1 VLTFPHEAFT
11 MTRLLLLTAFAAA
24 ISVGLAPSTPT
35 LQAAD
40 PPKPVAAAADA
51 RGEFFFKPND
61 RIVFLGDSITEQYQY
76 STYIELYL
84 TTRMPKGNFTF
95 INAGIGGDTAN
106 GGAGRFQSHVLA
118 EKPTAVTI
126 NFGMNDGGYGA
137 FNPGANKVFVD
148 KTAAMLDMAN
158 KAGVRVALLSPN
170 AVDRRVKTNGKQ
182 YVETQKQFYA
192 PLKDLSQKYNVAY
205 VDQYAI
211 TRAATDKMEMD
222 DPEAKKA
229 KPYGDGFHTSPP
241 GGLLMAHA
249 ILTGL
254 HAPAQVSNM
263 IVDVGENGG
272 SIKST
277 NCKVTNGTNLTTTG
291 GTFTRL
297 DGCIPMPV
305 QKDWL
310 SMLPYTNELKDLNYY
325 GLTVK
330 GLKDGDYTVSIDG
343 KEVGK
348 YSSKQLAEGVNL
360 GNVTAGPIWEQGN
373 KVLQAINAKN
383 QLVHQR
389 FRGVVMFNPPDWL
402 ADVAAERKP
411 AELKKRMEKIDTAQ
425 AEIYKLATP
434 VEHKFEVAP
443 AK

>member
-1 VLTFPHEAFT
+1 ML
-11 MTRLLLLTAFAAA
+11 RLLALAAFVVALTVAF
-24 ISVGLAPSTPT
+24 LPTAPPI
-35 LQAAD
+35 QAAD
-40 PPKPVAAAADA
+40 PKPAD
-51 RGEFFFKPND
+51 GDGKEFFFKAND

-106 GGAGRFQSHVLA
+106 GGAGRFQSHVLN

-137 FNPGANKVFVD
+137 FNANANKVFVE
-148 KTAAMLDMAN
+148 KTTAMLEMAN

-192 PLKDLSQKYNVAY
+192 PLKELAEKHKVSF

-211 TRAATDKMEMD
+211 TRAATDKMEAD

-241 GGLLMAHA
+241 GAMLMAHA

-254 HAPAQVSNM
+254 HAPAVVS
-263 IVDVGENGG
+263 DVVIENGKATTTG
-272 SIKST
+272 
-277 NCKVTNGTNLTTTG
+277 CKVTDLG
-291 GTFTRL
+291 GFPNASGVMFTRTDDAL
-297 DGCIPMPV
+297 PMPV
-305 QKDWL
+305 QPDWL
-310 SMLPYTNELKDLNYY
+310 PMLPYTNELKDLNYY

-330 GLKDGDYTVSIDG
+330 GLKDGNYTITIDG
-343 KEVGK
+343 KEVGTVTAK
-348 YSSKQLAEGVNL
+348 HLAAGVNL
-360 GNVTAGPIWEQGN
+360 GIVTKGPVWEQGN

-383 QLVHQR
+383 NLVAQR
-389 FRGVVMFNPPDWL
+389 FGVIRYNAPDWL

-411 AELKKRMEKIDTAQ
+411 AEVKKRMEKIDAAQ
-425 AEIYKLATP
+425 ADIFKLAAP
-434 VEHKFEVAP
+434 VARKFEIKP
-443 AK
+443 AQ